1 MAASKKPGS
10 PKGSGKAAKAVAKKP
25 ATKALPKKPTG
36 ELPKRNSALAKFIKG
51 SASGKGFTQAE
62 ARTAAGKFQDMANAK
77 GGYFRTLD
85 ESGVALGKAE
95 AATKA
100 MRKPAAKTKPAANKT
115 MGLKQV
121 NLDKPKR
128 GAKAGSSAVSKVVKR
143 AKTVGREVR
152 DVKTAVGTSLRD
164 IEQNVRRAGMGVKP
178 TGKNVGGNL
187 KKQIKEVGSAIKS
200 GKKGTSSDMY
210 NKPGAYKS
218 GTKRK

>member
-1 MAASKKPGS
+1 MKKMTDADKAKLKRLAAGKGARSDGGLTSDQKLELLGLRDMERRSRSYS
-10 PKGSGKAAKAVAKKP
+10 PKPMTAAAKA
-25 ATKALPKKPTG
+25 KA
-36 ELPKRNSALAKFIKG
+36 A
-51 SASGKGFTQAE
+51 
-62 ARTAAGKFQDMANAK
+62 AAGKA
-77 GGYFRTLD
+77 T
-85 ESGVALGKAE
+85 GVKTSA
-95 AATKA
+95 
-100 MRKPAAKTKPAANKT
+100 RKP
-115 MGLKQV
+115 
-121 NLDKPKR
+121 
-128 GAKAGSSAVSKVVKR
+128 KAGTSTVSKVVGR

>member
-1 MAASKKPGS
+1 MA
-10 PKGSGKAAKAVAKKP
+10 PK
-25 ATKALPKKPTG
+25 PKKMTDADKAK
-36 ELPKRNSALAKFIKG
+36 LKRL
-51 SASGKGFTQAE
+51 
-62 ARTAAGKFQDMANAK
+62 AAGKGARSDGGLTSDQSLELLGLRDMERRSRSYSPKPMTAAAK
-77 GGYFRTLD
+77 KK
-85 ESGVALGKAE
+85 AAAAGKA
-95 AATKA
+95 TG
-100 MRKPAAKTKPAANKT
+100 AKTKPKSLA
-115 MGLKQV
+115 
-121 NLDKPKR
+121 
-128 GAKAGSSAVSKVVKR
+128 SKVVGR